1 MNETSEVKTGMKIE
15 QILKVKKQVEQA
27 FENGNNFYN
36 YNYGSCPECF
46 EATEEFHSTHI
57 EIDQGTFRCCEKHKV
72 YWVVDRRENNGKMD
86 LFSQYTE
93 VQPIFPYDF
102 FNLKKIEE
110 LETENCYLKQR
121 LEKIA
126 LLTNFK
132 TEEYQDLEPF

>member
-1 MNETSEVKTGMKIE
+1 MKIE
-15 QILKVKKQVEQA
+15 QILKVKKQVEQE
-27 FENGNNFYN
+27 FQGGDRLHNW
-36 YNYGSCPECF
+36 GSCPECF

-57 EIDQGTFRCCEKHKV
+57 NIDQGTFRCCEKHKV